1 MCGDSK
7 GLNFADKRWLKVNLN
22 LLIEDQNFL
31 TLSDNLEPRIEFDL
45 GVSLTL
51 KWQTIN
57 ISKFKIQGYSV
68 CQF

>member
-7 GLNFADKRWLKVNLN
+7 GLNFADKWWLKVNLN

-31 TLSDNLEPRIEFDL
+31 TCSDNLEPRIELDL

-68 CQF
+68 C

>member
-7 GLNFADKRWLKVNLN
+7 GLNFADKPWLKVNLN

-31 TLSDNLEPRIEFDL
+31 TRSDNLEPRIELDL

-68 CQF
+68 C

>member
-7 GLNFADKRWLKVNLN
+7 GLNFADKQWLKVNLN

-31 TLSDNLEPRIEFDL
+31 TCSDNLEPRIELDL

-57 ISKFKIQGYSV
+57 ISKFKIQGYTV
-68 CQF
+68 C

>member
-31 TLSDNLEPRIEFDL
+31 TRSDNLEPRIELDL

-51 KWQTIN
+51 KWQTI
-57 ISKFKIQGYSV
+57 
-68 CQF
+68 

>member
-1 MCGDSK
+1 MIK
-7 GLNFADKRWLKVNLN
+7 INLN

-31 TLSDNLEPRIEFDL
+31 TLSDNLEPRIELDL

-68 CQF
+68 C